1 MTTRRLR
8 AGIVGCGGIARAHV
22 AGYIAAGNV
31 DVTAVYDISSE
42 AATTLAEAIGPGA
55 AVATT
60 IEGVLS
66 REVDLVS
73 VCTPPGAHLESCL
86 PFVEERVA
94 VLCEK
99 PLERDAERAIRL
111 ANAVHTANALFM
123 TAFCHRFHPPVIELK
138 RLIDSGVLGEPLF
151 LRSIFSGLME
161 LSGDHRSRPELSGG
175 GSLIDLSSHSVD
187 LFRHLIGEPTEVTW
201 QEHMVFE
208 GARHQLRFLG
218 DVDVKRGK
226 ARLKAG
232 RLHMDLT
239 PQNDIKEV
247 RAYED
252 VTITEGRRE
261 AMGDF
266 LRWDY
271 ATDIAELRPKQGQ
284 LVKVSE
290 PGFVLTGT
298 RALYYCKD
306 GHFKLIGNEDKPP
319 PPPAPSMA
327 PPPPPPPLPA
337 AKPKPAEPQHPTPPP
352 APKPEKEPVPAEPPK
367 KGSSGGTL
375 KFYIDRS
382 KK

>member
-187 LFRHLIGEPTEVTW
+187 LFRHLIGEPTEVTCITANIG
-201 QEHMVFE
+201 QDLPVEDFAAMVI
-208 GARHQLRFLG
+208 GASGRAFGEIAASHSIPIGTNELAWYGTKGTAVVEYWDKLRY
-218 DVDVKRGK
+218 
-226 ARLKAG
+226 
-232 RLHMDLT
+232 
-239 PQNDIKEV
+239 
-247 RAYED
+247 RA
-252 VTITEGRRE
+252 
-261 AMGDF
+261 
-266 LRWDY
+266 
-271 ATDIAELRPKQGQ
+271 Q
-284 LVKVSE
+284 
-290 PGFVLTGT
+290 
-298 RALYYCKD
+298 D
-306 GHFKLIGNEDKPP
+306 GGWVAVEC
-319 PPPAPSMA
+319 
-327 PPPPPPPLPA
+327 A
-337 AKPKPAEPQHPTPPP
+337 AKPDRFEREIAHFVGRVQDGAPPVVSVDDGLAASRVITAAYESAVAGRTVSVTP
-352 APKPEKEPVPAEPPK
+352 VT
-367 KGSSGGTL
+367 GGL
-375 KFYIDRS
+375 ID
-382 KK
+382 